1 MNMDF
6 FSIIQA
12 VIPSFAIVF
21 LGYIYSVKDNTLDL
35 KSIAN
40 LIYYIFSPC
49 LVFSSLARRSFHFQ
63 EFLMIGFSVI
73 VLIFSLMAITWVYMK
88 LARIKGGGFYLPI
101 IFMATGNIALP
112 MAFFLYGNEGLA
124 KAIIFHL
131 INVLFL
137 YSMGVFLVSRQTN
150 FKEFFKIPHLY
161 AAIFGVIVAT
171 VNFQLSPG
179 ITKYFSLIG
188 DGIDILGKG
197 AIPMLIISLGYS
209 LKRTRVADLKHGM
222 AGAGMRIL
230 LGPAIAFG
238 LIVFYRYIGLAP
250 IEQGYDLVL
259 FTDIRTTESI
269 IILMSAM
276 PAPIASFLLNE
287 KFDDCPEKA
296 ASMVLIGTLMVMITI
311 PVIIAFSQQYIFGV
325 QLPTFIE

>member
-1 MNMDF
+1 MTLDF

-12 VIPSFAIVF
+12 VLPSFAIVF

-63 EFLMIGFSVI
+63 EFLMIGFSVV
-73 VLIFSLMAITWVYMK
+73 VLIFSLMAITWIYMK
-88 LARIKGGGFYLPI
+88 IADIKGGGFYLPI

-131 INVLFL
+131 INVLFM

-171 VNFQLSPG
+171 VPFQVTG
-179 ITKYFSLIG
+179 VTKYFSMIG

-222 AGAGMRIL
+222 AGASMRIV

-259 FTDIRTTESI
+259 FTDVRTTESI

-296 ASMVLIGTLMVMITI
+296 ASMVLIGTLLVMITI
-311 PVIIAFSQQYIFGV
+311 PLIIAFSQQYIFGLT
-325 QLPTFIE
+325 LPVFIE